1 MCGLRALYHV
11 VPCWDRYYTRSA
23 KYAKGEIMKTI
34 EEMLRAHPF
43 FKGLDDKYVSLI
55 AGCGKNVVFK
65 KDEFVAKEGEEA
77 NHFFIIRKGKV
88 AIDILTAEQGPVIV
102 QTVREGDVFGWS
114 WIIEPHYWRFDAR
127 AVETTR
133 VIALDGKC
141 LREKC
146 EKDPKLGYEL
156 LKRFSSVL
164 AERLEIARF
173 QLLDMYGAK
182 SEKKESHGKK

>member
-1 MCGLRALYHV
+1 M
-11 VPCWDRYYTRSA
+11 
-23 KYAKGEIMKTI
+23 ETI
-34 EEMLRAHPF
+34 ESLIKAHHF
-43 FKGLDDKYVSLI
+43 FKGLDPKYISLI

-77 NHFFIIRKGKV
+77 NHFFVIRKGKV